1 MRRGLHTFVPPEAAP
16 AALWCCLGAALVI
29 HGCSGPERARPREL
43 AAAPRAPVAAAPVP
57 APAPAPVAAAP
68 APVDPWEHRPAPP
81 TAEPDL
87 RVRIAAL
94 RAANASPRFTHPS
107 GSLLVAP
114 PGAAPRAYRT
124 PVEVRFTG
132 TGWAVTEAV
141 GTAKS
146 RCQELAGIQPVE
158 VRPLPKARVVVG
170 YDETDW
176 PGPVRI
182 VPVAE
187 GGGPGA
193 VDLVVDVPL
202 ERYLP
207 GVLAKELFKNWHPET
222 FRAQAIAARSF
233 AVCEHAHWQAI
244 RHYDL
249 IAGEASQA
257 WVGEVKD
264 QRPRDAVA
272 KTRGMVLVWDGRV
285 VPAYYSSTCGGTP
298 ANATE
303 SLTRNPHHGIAP
315 LMAGTGAGAADR
327 DCCAEAP
334 KFRWQQVLSNKAM
347 CAQLRRW
354 ANDQLEAAE
363 PTRTETAPPAGALG
377 AKAPTATAAVASASV
392 QGGAPAAPAPLPAV
406 PAPAAAPRV
415 ASNGVTEI
423 ADAPL
428 AAIASI
434 NRIASLRVVA
444 QNAAGRPSRI
454 RIVDDR
460 GRTLEM
466 RAEDF
471 RRAVNYAR
479 EGEKPP
485 ADRLF
490 SSAIATAAVSGDKVT
505 LTGSGLGH
513 GVGMCQFGAQGAA
526 AKGAT
531 AEAILSTYY
540 PGAAIRRAY

>member
-1 MRRGLHTFVPPEAAP
+1 
-16 AALWCCLGAALVI
+16 
-29 HGCSGPERARPREL
+29 
-43 AAAPRAPVAAAPVP
+43 
-57 APAPAPVAAAP
+57 
-68 APVDPWEHRPAPP
+68 
-81 TAEPDL
+81 
-87 RVRIAAL
+87 
-94 RAANASPRFTHPS
+94 
-107 GSLLVAP
+107 
-114 PGAAPRAYRT
+114 
-124 PVEVRFTG
+124 
-132 TGWAVTEAV
+132 
-141 GTAKS
+141 
-146 RCQELAGIQPVE
+146 
-158 VRPLPKARVVVG
+158 
-170 YDETDW
+170 
-176 PGPVRI
+176 
-182 VPVAE
+182 
-187 GGGPGA
+187 
-193 VDLVVDVPL
+193 
-202 ERYLP
+202 
-207 GVLAKELFKNWHPET
+207 
-222 FRAQAIAARSF
+222 
-233 AVCEHAHWQAI
+233 
-244 RHYDL
+244 
-249 IAGEASQA
+249 
-257 WVGEVKD
+257 
-264 QRPRDAVA
+264 
-272 KTRGMVLVWDGRV
+272 

-315 LMAGTGAGAADR
+315 LMAGTGAGAASR

-377 AKAPTATAAVASASV
+377 AKAPAATATAASATVAPASV
-392 QGGAPAAPAPLPAV
+392 QGGASAAPAPAPAV

-428 AAIASI
+428 ASIASI

-460 GRTLEM
+460 GRTIEM